1 MTQKVSELMTTNLF
15 TVSTSSTLH
24 DAHNLMKEKS
34 IRHIPVVDENNLLVG
49 ILTQKIMI
57 AKVMGIVT
65 TFGENSL
72 QRRERKIKVEDIMTT
87 DFIRLAPN
95 QSLQEVVTFFVENR
109 HGCMPVVD
117 ENNKLLGLLTS
128 SDFVKL
134 AARLLSINKN

>member
-1 MTQKVSELMTTNLF
+1 MTQTVSDLMTTNLF
-15 TVSTSSTLH
+15 TVSTSNTLH

-72 QRRERKIKVEDIMTT
+72 QRREKKIKVEDIMTT
-87 DFIRLAPN
+87 DFIRLAPS

-134 AARLLSINKN
+134 AARLLSIN

>member
-1 MTQKVSELMTTNLF
+1 MTQTVSDLMTTNLF

-72 QRRERKIKVEDIMTT
+72 QRREKKIKVEDIMTT
-87 DFIRLAPN
+87 DFIRLAPS

-134 AARLLSINKN
+134 AARLLSIN